1 MTEEIILTG
10 MVILAS
16 PVGEYDKRV
25 VILTKERGLI
35 TAFAKGAK
43 KPKSQFSASTRPFSF
58 GKFTV
63 YEGKNAYNLVNT
75 EIENY
80 FEEIM
85 EDMDRISYGFYF
97 LELAQYFG
105 VENMESKNMLLLLYQ
120 SLRALIHPSLDNRLV
135 RRIYELKML
144 CFHGEYPGMFECMK
158 CGKKEKLDG
167 FSIVYNGVLCGNC
180 HSTDKLE
187 LDTSTIYTMQY
198 VIASE
203 ISKLFTFQVSENVLT
218 EFGMVMNRFLSVY
231 TDKVFHSLEMLE

>member
-43 KPKSQFSASTRPFSF
+43 RPKSQFSASTRPFSF

-105 VENMESKNMLLLLYQ
+105 VENMESKNMLLLLYL

-144 CFHGEYPGMFECMK
+144 CIHGEYPGMFECMK

-180 HSTDKLE
+180 HSADKLE

>member
-43 KPKSQFSASTRPFSF
+43 RPKSQFSASTRPFSF

-135 RRIYELKML
+135 RRVYELKML
-144 CFHGEYPGMFECMK
+144 CFYGEYPGMFECMK

-180 HSTDKLE
+180 HSADKLE

>member
-43 KPKSQFSASTRPFSF
+43 RQKSQFSASTRPFSF

-144 CFHGEYPGMFECMK
+144 CIHGEYPGMFECMK

-180 HSTDKLE
+180 HSADKLE